1 MSSVACA
8 PPCSLFTVFVTAVSY
23 ARKMFVKLI
32 PGMAASEY
40 DDHEHKE
47 ARKRTERGWLKP
59 RAGGIMQERK
69 DRERG

>member
-1 MSSVACA
+1 
-8 PPCSLFTVFVTAVSY
+8 
-23 ARKMFVKLI
+23 MFVKLI